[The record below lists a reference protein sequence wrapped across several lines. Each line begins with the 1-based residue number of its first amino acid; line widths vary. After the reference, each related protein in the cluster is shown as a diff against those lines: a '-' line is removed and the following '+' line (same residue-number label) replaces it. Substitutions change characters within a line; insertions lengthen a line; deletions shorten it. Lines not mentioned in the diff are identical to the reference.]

1 MSALVKTAGRVVEL
15 VLPSAVPKLKLI
27 KHRFGQWRKTWAHAS
42 DAKKNFRYME
52 WRVRR
57 DFSVLEAELIFQY
70 HKIEKGLCMPPP
82 RRFFG
87 IEPAKKTVELIRE
100 WERLGGD
107 SCAPAYLGAIEAM
120 RAYAQSLKDC
130 PPSRDVAEWMLPMIE
145 RFLRAHGTIIPN
157 LSTPMKPTPI
167 MAHSSDVLDALMKA
181 RRSVRHYTDRSV
193 SPDLIEKCV
202 ALAQLSP
209 SACNR
214 QPWGVH
220 LYTDAAQIKAL
231 LKLQNGNAG
240 FGHQL
245 KNLLIVTSSRKS
257 FFDASERNE
266 PYIDGGLFSMS
277 LILALQSEGV
287 SSCCLNWCVDDERDR
302 EAHRLGGIDDS
313 EAIIMYL
320 AVGYADDAVIV
331 PRSARKIS
339 STVVCK
345 H

>member
-1 MSALVKTAGRVVEL
+1 MSALVKSAGRMVEK
-15 VLPSAVPKLKLI
+15 VLPAAVPRLKLI
-27 KHRFGQWRKTWAHAS
+27 KHRFAQWRKTWAHAS
-42 DAKKNFRYME
+42 DAKKNYRYME

-57 DFSVLEAELIFQY
+57 GLPVVEAELIFQY

-87 IEPAKKTVELIRE
+87 VEPAKKTVELIRE
-100 WERLGGD
+100 WEVRGGALD
-107 SCAPAYLGAIEAM
+107 APAYLGAIEAM
-120 RAYAQSLKDC
+120 RAYAGSLVDC
-130 PPSRDVAEWMLPMIE
+130 PPPKDVAAWMTPMLD
-145 RFLRAHGTIIPN
+145 RFMGAHQAVTHE
-157 LSTPMKPTPI
+157 LSTPMKAAPI
-167 MAHSSDVLDALMKA
+167 IEQSAAVLDALMKA
-181 RRSVRHYTDRSV
+181 RRSVRHYMDRPV
-193 SPDLIEKCV
+193 SLDLIERCV

-220 LYTDAAQIKAL
+220 LYTDADQIKAL
-231 LKLQNGNAG
+231 LKLQNGNSG

-245 KNLLIVTSSRKS
+245 KSLLIITSDRKS

-266 PYIDGGLFSMS
+266 PYVDGGLFSMS
-277 LILALQSEGV
+277 LILALQSEGI

-302 EAHRLGGIDDS
+302 EAHRLGRIDDG

-320 AVGYADDAVIV
+320 AVGYADDAANV
-331 PRSARKIS
+331 PRSARKLPS
-339 STVVCK
+339 AVLHK